1 MNTEDNMKK
10 IIEEVKS
17 LVCRED
23 LLHCLNKVLQ
33 SLLGLGSCRFVIP
46 CFNKE
51 LVNDMTRKLRENGIS
66 SDIPMEEENIL
77 RATCCSHFNGCS
89 ECRAVCCL
97 RDLLALPEGQ
107 NALLDEGLC
116 EKVCRCVL
124 HGAGIFDLSL
134 LFALLRTSP
143 DFGED
148 SLILFALENC
158 INEAKRSETVEIAKM
173 FFKAT
178 KELKLYFLTFESRF
192 SADTRREKN
201 NELRKMELELC
212 GTVYADKIAQ
222 IQEEEAAAA
231 AALLEV
237 KKSGMDTCSFC
248 LGDPIKNRPIFGP
261 KTCRHK
267 ICCEECVHT
276 EDLNEK
282 LKYRCPLCR
291 MSFTDA
297 DVWWCLGD
305 PVVSDTD

>member
-10 IIEEVKS
+10 IIEEVKR
-17 LVCRED
+17 LLRLKD
-23 LLHCLNKVLQ
+23 ILHCLNNVFQ
-33 SLLGLGSCRFVIP
+33 SFLGLGSGRFVIP
-46 CFNKE
+46 CFNNE
-51 LVNDMTRKLRENGIS
+51 LVNDMKRKLRENGIS
-66 SDIPMEEENIL
+66 SDIPMKEENIL

-158 INEAKRSETVEIAKM
+158 INKAKRSEIVEIAKM

-178 KELKLYFLTFESRF
+178 RELNLNFLIWEPRV
-192 SADTRREKN
+192 SAKIREKRF
-201 NELRKMELELC
+201 EEIRIMEIELC
-212 GTVYADKIAQ
+212 KTVYAHKIAQ
-222 IQEEEAAAA
+222 IQEEEAAAEA
-231 AALLEV
+231 AALEE
-237 KKSGMDTCSFC
+237 KKRGMPRCQICF
-248 LGDPIKNRPIFGP
+248 GDPIDSCPVYFPR
-261 KTCRHK
+261 TCSHK
-267 ICCEECVHT
+267 ICCENCL
-276 EDLNEK
+276 DSKDGGEK
-282 LKYRCPLCR
+282 LKYTCPECQNP
-291 MSFTDA
+291 FTEHDI
-297 DVWWCLGD
+297 WYI
-305 PVVSDTD
+305 